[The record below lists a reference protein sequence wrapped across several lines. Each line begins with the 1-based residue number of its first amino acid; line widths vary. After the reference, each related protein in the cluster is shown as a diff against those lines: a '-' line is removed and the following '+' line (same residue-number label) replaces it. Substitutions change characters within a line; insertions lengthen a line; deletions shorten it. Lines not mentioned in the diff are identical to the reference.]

1 MQMSAWVNAGLVPL
15 AQASVHVLD
24 PGFRT
29 GEGVFETM
37 RAYEGHTFHLT
48 EHLDRAAT
56 GAIRLGFEAPRQE
69 DLARAVRAT
78 VTANRRVAP
87 DLAVRLTITPGPL
100 DPSTPWP
107 MSTMGRPTTVVTAH
121 PLAVPAAT
129 YRDGVRAITVPW
141 VRELADVKSVSH
153 LAATMARRHARSRG
167 ADEALLTDRDGHV
180 VEGAGSNV
188 FVVVDGV
195 LLTPPTDAG
204 LLAGVTRATVLDL
217 APRVGVRVDET
228 TLPLASLRGA
238 DEVLLTASTREVVPV
253 VQVDDA
259 VIGSGRP
266 GPVAAQLLA
275 AYRDAVED
283 ERGRR

>member
-1 MQMSAWVNAGLVPL
+1 MSAWVNGDLVPL
-15 AQASVHVLD
+15 AQASVPVLD
-24 PGFRT
+24 AGFRT

-37 RAYEGHTFHLT
+37 RAYDGHAFRLT

-56 GAIRLGFEAPRQE
+56 GAARLGFATPPQQ

-78 VTANRRVAP
+78 VTANRHVGP
-87 DLAVRLTITPGPL
+87 DLAVRLTVTPGPL
-100 DPSTPWP
+100 DPATPWP
-107 MSTMGRPTTVVTAH
+107 MSSLGRPTTVVTVHA
-121 PLAVPAAT
+121 LAVSPAT
-129 YRDGVRAITVPW
+129 YLDGVRAVTVPW

-153 LAATMARRHARSRG
+153 LAASMARRHARERG

-188 FVVVDGV
+188 FAVVDGV
-195 LLTPPTDAG
+195 LVTPPADAG

-217 APRVGVRVDET
+217 APRVGVRTREAP
-228 TLPLASLRGA
+228 LPLATVEAA

-253 VQVDDA
+253 VRVDET
-259 VIGSGRP
+259 VIGRGQP
-266 GPVAAQLLA
+266 GPVAARLLA

-283 ERGRR
+283 ERGLQ

>member
-1 MQMSAWVNAGLVPL
+1 MIAWVDGELVPL

-24 PGFRT
+24 SGFRT

-37 RAYEGHTFHLT
+37 RAYDGHTFRLVD
-48 EHLDRAAT
+48 HLDRATA
-56 GAIRLGFEAPRQE
+56 GAARLGFEVPPRE
-69 DLARAVRAT
+69 DLERAVLAT
-78 VTANRRVAP
+78 VAANGHVAP
-87 DLAVRLTITPGPL
+87 DLAVRLTVTPGPL
-100 DPSTPWP
+100 DPATPWP
-107 MSTMGRPTTVVTAH
+107 MSSLGRPTTVVTAH
-121 PLAVPAAT
+121 ELAVPAAT
-129 YRDGVRAITVPW
+129 YRDGVRAVTVPW

-153 LAATMARRHARSRG
+153 LAASVARRHARERG

-188 FVVVDGV
+188 FAVVDGV

-217 APRVGVRVDET
+217 APRVGVRTREAA
-228 TLPLASLRGA
+228 LPLATVEAA

-253 VQVDDA
+253 VRVDET
-259 VIGSGRP
+259 VIGPGRP
-266 GPVAAQLLA
+266 GPVAARLLA